1 MIRLWVTDYV
11 KMCVYPVHTLI
22 PIIQRCVH
30 ECCRPPAAPVEG
42 GEPGTEPRT
51 ADAADPE
58 QAAAGPDSTAEQSMR
73 AYDCKYVKFTCDGY
87 QLDWRRFS

>member
-11 KMCVYPVHTLI
+11 KMCVYPVHSTLI

-30 ECCRPPAAPVEG
+30 ECCHPLAAPVEG
-42 GEPGTEPRT
+42 GGPGTEPST

-58 QAAAGPDSTAEQSMR
+58 QAAAGPDSTAEQSML
-73 AYDCKYVKFTCDGY
+73 AYDCKYV
-87 QLDWRRFS
+87 